1 MLILAIFTELG
12 TPKAGLTPLIYI
24 YRLDTD
30 ALVVNGVAMAEVGGG
45 QYKYSFTA
53 WDSALDYG
61 VRCDSVTL
69 IGSERYAYSSISAP
83 RVIESTLTTDDM
95 LRIILS
101 KEVGVATGGGST
113 LIEFKSLDLAKTR
126 VAMSTDLHG
135 NRSTVTVDGSE

>member
-45 QYKYSFTA
+45 QYKYTFTA

-69 IGSERYAYSSISAP
+69 IGSERYAYTAISASP
-83 RVIESTLTTDDM
+83 IVEDTLSADDI
-95 LRIILS
+95 LRLLLAKS
-101 KEVGVATGGGST
+101 VGTADGGGGS
-113 LIEFKSLDLAKTR
+113 LINFKSIDTTKDRISMA
-126 VAMSTDLHG
+126 VDMHG
-135 NRSTVTVDGSE
+135 NRSTVTLDPS

>member
-95 LRIILS
+95 LRLILS
-101 KEVGVATGGGST
+101 KEMGVAQGGGGN
-113 LIEFKSLDLAKTR
+113 LINFKSIDTTKDRISMA
-126 VAMSTDLHG
+126 VDMHG
-135 NRSTVTVDGSE
+135 NRSTVTLDPS